1 MYDLKTKTVGFIGG
15 GNMAYAV
22 AMGIV
27 KAGLV
32 DPGKVFVS
40 NRSKEKL
47 QSFSKEGIQVTQK
60 NIEVFSKCDIIFLA
74 VKPQVFPTVINELK
88 EHDGGMMDLSRKL
101 FVSVMASNSHEEME
115 AALGK
120 GSKIVRS
127 LPNTPCLVG
136 AGTIMICRG
145 NHLTNDEY
153 ECVKVLLSSC
163 AECFECPEKLL
174 APASGVMGC
183 APAYFFIAIEALADG
198 GVMHGLPRDLALNLA
213 SRAVMGAGKLAM
225 ASDKHP
231 EQLKDA
237 VASPGGTTIRGLYAL
252 EKAGF
257 RSALI
262 DAVNATVMKP

>member
-1 MYDLKTKTVGFIGG
+1 MLDLKTKTVGFVGG

-32 DPGKVFVS
+32 DPGNVLVS
-40 NRSKEKL
+40 NRSKGKL
-47 QSFSKEGIQVTQK
+47 QMFSKEGIQVTQD
-60 NIEVFSKCDIIFLA
+60 NIEVFSKCDIIVLA
-74 VKPQVFPTVINELK
+74 VKPQIFSVVISELK
-88 EHDGGMMDLSRKL
+88 KRGNHINLSQKI
-101 FVSVMASNSHEEME
+101 FVSVMGSHKIEEME
-115 AALGK
+115 EALGK

-136 AGTIMICRG
+136 AGTIMISRG
-145 NHLTNDEY
+145 NNLTDDEY

-174 APASGVMGC
+174 GPASSVMGC
-183 APAYFFIAIEALADG
+183 APAYFFVAIESLADG
-198 GVMHGLPRDLALNLA
+198 GVMHGLPRDLALKLA
-213 SRAVMGAGKLAM
+213 SRAVMGAGKLALE
-225 ASDKHP
+225 SDKHP

-262 DAVNATVMKP
+262 DAVNATTAKS

>member
-1 MYDLKTKTVGFIGG
+1 MLDLKTKTVGFVGG

-32 DPGKVFVS
+32 DPGNVLVS
-40 NRSKEKL
+40 NRSKGKL
-47 QSFSKEGIQVTQK
+47 QMFSKEGIQVTQD
-60 NIEVFSKCDIIFLA
+60 NIEVFSKCDIIVLA
-74 VKPQVFPTVINELK
+74 VKPQ
-88 EHDGGMMDLSRKL
+88 
-101 FVSVMASNSHEEME
+101 
-115 AALGK
+115 ALGK

-136 AGTIMICRG
+136 AGTIMISRG
-145 NHLTNDEY
+145 NNLTDDEY

-174 APASGVMGC
+174 GPASSVMGC
-183 APAYFFIAIEALADG
+183 APAYFFVAIESLADG
-198 GVMHGLPRDLALNLA
+198 GVMHGLPRDLALKLA
-213 SRAVMGAGKLAM
+213 SRAVMGAGKLALE
-225 ASDKHP
+225 SDKHP

-262 DAVNATVMKP
+262 DAVNATTAKS